1 MLFDICVFSP
11 HNFWIL
17 PNLAY
22 SQEGQFYSLMKL
34 VYALNIN
41 ASIEAEST
49 QSLPTIFRTSILPVK
64 EEQCGLCSS
73 PNKRRKRDSENNLVS
88 VASLNRPGLPVNS
101 LTASGVIVKEELEE
115 KPQLHESFSLG
126 EGVMAS
132 GVATNQANNNQLGH
146 FVSVNPGYQIKI
158 EGPPGLSSLPASSA
172 IASPTVSSE
181 DRSVAQASVPTD
193 NAGSDDP
200 LAAIMNQTIF
210 GGDTM
215 NTMFIQVSADSFM
228 STEPKSPDRV
238 AKGPDTPIP
247 EDEAS
252 RLNDVEE
259 LPCVPDDDDLNISY
273 NCEACN
279 RSIKGKVMMQA
290 HKFQEHHEN
299 PDFEASNFPEDKFA
313 CRVCLKLF
321 TRNSDVKAHIL
332 RVHCGDRRYPCT
344 MCGKRFKES
353 THLRKHLYT
362 HTGERPHYCALCS
375 KGFQTSSDLKRHKKT
390 RVHQVNQ

>member
-1 MLFDICVFSP
+1 MSAEEGNKDNSNRIQDVF
-11 HNFWIL
+11 
-17 PNLAY
+17 
-22 SQEGQFYSLMKL
+22 
-34 VYALNIN
+34 
-41 ASIEAEST
+41 
-49 QSLPTIFRTSILPVK
+49 
-64 EEQCGLCSS
+64 
-73 PNKRRKRDSENNLVS
+73 
-88 VASLNRPGLPVNS
+88 
-101 LTASGVIVKEELEE
+101 
-115 KPQLHESFSLG
+115 
-126 EGVMAS
+126 
-132 GVATNQANNNQLGH
+132 
-146 FVSVNPGYQIKI
+146 FVSLQYRGTAY
-158 EGPPGLSSLPASSA
+158 
-172 IASPTVSSE
+172 
-181 DRSVAQASVPTD
+181 DVPVQT
-193 NAGSDDP
+193 DDP

-210 GGDTM
+210 GGDSM
-215 NTMFIQVSADSFM
+215 GISFIQVSTDSFM
-228 STEPKSPDRV
+228 TDPKSPEGASKDP
-238 AKGPDTPIP
+238 GTPNPD
-247 EDEAS
+247 DDA
-252 RLNDVEE
+252 RLTDMEE

-299 PDFEASNFPEDKFA
+299 PDFEASNFPDDKFA

-390 RVHQVNQ
+390 RVHQERVEQGGSGGGESGGIDFSTDIDLDQELENSTTSGGGTPTSQFQSSPSFTSAAASLVFSSSSNTFSTSPSFPQPWEEETGGVSNLLVSGQTMTLHSGATGSNSTQQLSVQQCSLPSTTLDLSDIKWGILEPAPLEKATSSRGEPEEEME